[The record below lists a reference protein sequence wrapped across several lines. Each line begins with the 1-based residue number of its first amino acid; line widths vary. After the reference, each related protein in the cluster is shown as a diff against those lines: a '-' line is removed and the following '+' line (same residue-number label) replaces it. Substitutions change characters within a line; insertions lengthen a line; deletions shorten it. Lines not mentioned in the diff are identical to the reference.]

1 MTGHTSKA
9 KEQGAMVTCQ
19 RLTVVREEHVAPL
32 GTFIDEDRSV
42 FSAAT
47 LCSGLLA
54 DEAQEVLLVLIFD
67 VRLRLIA
74 YQEVAR
80 GLLSEVPAL
89 PRNIVTPALLVN
101 GHSIILCHNH
111 PSGDPTPSGADLAVT
126 DRVGA
131 ACDLLGMSLLDHLVV
146 GSEGRVYSIR
156 AQEVI
161 DLDDEE

>member
-1 MTGHTSKA
+1 MTGHTNKA

-19 RLTVVREEHVAPL
+19 RLAVVREERVAPL
-32 GTFIDEDRSV
+32 GTYIDADRSV

-89 PRNIVTPALLVN
+89 PRNVVTPALLVN

-111 PSGDPTPSGADLAVT
+111 PSGDPSPSEPDADVT
-126 DRVGA
+126 ARTAA
-131 ACDLLGMSLLDHLVV
+131 ACALLGVNFLDHLVV
-146 GSEGRVYSIR
+146 GSEGRVYSF
-156 AQEVI
+156 AKEGVI
-161 DLDDEE
+161 HLDDE